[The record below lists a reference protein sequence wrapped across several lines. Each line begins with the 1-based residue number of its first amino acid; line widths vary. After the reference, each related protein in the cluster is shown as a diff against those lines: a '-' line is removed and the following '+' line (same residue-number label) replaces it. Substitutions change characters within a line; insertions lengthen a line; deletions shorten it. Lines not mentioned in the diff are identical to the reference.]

1 MSSYEKVV
9 KLACKPKAAP
19 PKSKYI
25 DPIIA
30 ATYSEDGAIHDVCKA
45 LAPRFREPNAIV
57 VFKALIVLHTMIR
70 NGATDNVL
78 NHLSQSDMLRLRNV
92 GNGQWEGYT
101 PPQNLT
107 KYAQYLDYR
116 IRAYRDLKHDPIRVQ
131 SENNRD
137 MRAGDLAEDSRRDS
151 LGSSSRKTD
160 PSLVARRQTIV
171 GRKLRVMT
179 VEKGLLRETKT
190 VQRTIDMLLQCKF
203 YLDNLED
210 ELTITALRI
219 LVKDLLILFQA
230 VNEGVINLLENYFEM
245 SHVDATTALSLY
257 RHFCEQTEG
266 VLEYL
271 TVARK
276 LENMLNVPI
285 PNLKYAPVSL
295 AGSLE
300 EYLNDPNFEQ
310 NRIEYKTNKESA
322 DKKLKEERTSG
333 RKRHDTKKA
342 EEIPPVPKLDPAKK
356 QEATTSTAAP
366 TSAPQAPKQEVQ
378 KELADFFASIE
389 SDHAGASGSQ
399 QQPAPQFNPFAPV
412 QAPMATGFSG
422 ASPFVNVG
430 ASPFINVQA
439 TGFPGAPQAPSPFVN
454 VQPQPTGVPAWM
466 TSSANPAQPQP
477 TGGAFLMPNA
487 NAGLS
492 PFARPQSAAP
502 NFGAAGAGSLAPGG
516 IQPLVPQA
524 TGSNPFRQ
532 SFLPTQ
538 PTGLP
543 FVGQGPQSAG
553 LPVTNGASLF
563 GIAPVQTGAP
573 QQPNNPFPSFP
584 SAPPT
589 AVNPAANSPFVM
601 ASTPVST
608 APAAP
613 NKVTPPFAR
622 PASTPITSNGSTAGP
637 VVSHQTGSK
646 NPFGRPKS
654 PPPPPV
660 PPVPTMGQ
668 LVTGAF
674 GASGNAFGN
683 ASGTNGTTAPFV
695 TGSNSPFNLGNTAN
709 NTATN
714 GPTSSTTSNSPFPTT
729 SLSSIASEFAFAK
742 KPSSPSPSNTQ
753 IAINPLTGTPFTPLT
768 SQDTA
773 TTNSTFSAFSSTLS
787 SNPTGSTNATSF
799 SSFLKP
805 QPTGIGGSA
814 IKPFKPSSSFGASL
828 LESLPTIPQGTALS
842 SPTSSSPPPN
852 PTSSPAAA
860 TIIATGAHNFGAGLN
875 SQPTGLT
882 SFGSSFGSSFGV
894 LGSGLGGS
902 SGLAGGLQ
910 PQATGANPFRAS
922 TFGSPATPSFGALN
936 SSSPQNPGVAP
947 NPTGLGSSLFANKA
961 GPTPSFGSN
970 LFGSQPTGAAPT
982 SQINPTSN
990 SSTPFSIPG
999 GFPGLQSQQQQQQ
1012 SAPSLI

>member
-1 MSSYEKVV
+1 MSSYEKVI

-45 LAPRFREPNAIV
+45 LAPRFKEPNAIV

-78 NHLSQSDMLRLRNV
+78 QHLSQSDILRLRNV
-92 GNGQWEGYT
+92 GNGQWEGYA

-137 MRAGDLAEDSRRDS
+137 LRAGEMAEDSRRDS
-151 LGSSSRKTD
+151 LASSSRRTD
-160 PSLVARRQTIV
+160 PSLVSRRQTVV
-171 GRKLRVMT
+171 GRKLRIMT
-179 VEKGLLRETKT
+179 VEKGLLRETKV
-190 VQRTIDMLLQCKF
+190 VQKTIDMLLECKF
-203 YLDNLED
+203 YLDNLDD

-257 RHFCEQTEG
+257 RHFCSQTEG

-285 PNLKYAPVSL
+285 PNLKHAPVSL

-300 EYLNDPNFEQ
+300 EYLNDPSFEQ

-322 DKKLKEERTSG
+322 DRKLKEERTAG
-333 RKRHDTKKA
+333 RRRHDPKKT

-356 QEATTSTAAP
+356 QEAATTATTSTAA
-366 TSAPQAPKQEVQ
+366 ANAQAPKQEVQ

-389 SDHAGASGSQ
+389 ADHAGPSGG
-399 QQPAPQFNPFAPV
+399 QPEAQPQMVLNPFAPAQV
-412 QAPMATGFSG
+412 PMATGFPG
-422 ASPFVNVG
+422 ASPFVNVAG
-430 ASPFINVQA
+430 PSPFINVQA
-439 TGFPGAPQAPSPFVN
+439 TGFPGAAQAPSPFVN

-466 TSSANPAQPQP
+466 ATGLNPAQSQP
-477 TGGAFLMPNA
+477 TGGAFLAPNA
-487 NAGLS
+487 NSLS

-502 NFGAAGAGSLAPGG
+502 NFGAAGAGAAAGQGG
-516 IQPLVPQA
+516 LQPLVPQA

-532 SFLPTQ
+532 SILPPQ
-538 PTGLP
+538 MTGLP
-543 FVGQGPQSAG
+543 FVGQGPQTAG
-553 LPVTNGASLF
+553 LPATNGASLF
-563 GIAPVQTGAP
+563 GIAPTQPGAM
-573 QQPNNPFPSFP
+573 QPTNNPFPSLA

-589 AVNPAANSPFVM
+589 AVNPASNSPF
-601 ASTPVST
+601 ATTAAPVST
-608 APAAP
+608 APTAF
-613 NKVTPPFAR
+613 NKVAPPFAR
-622 PASTPITSNGSTAGP
+622 PASTPITSNGPTAGP

-660 PPVPTMGQ
+660 PSMPTMGQ
-668 LVTGAF
+668 LASGAF
-674 GASGNAFGN
+674 GSANGV
-683 ASGTNGTTAPFV
+683 NGTTSPF
-695 TGSNSPFNLGNTAN
+695 GNISNSPFNLGNT
-709 NTATN
+709 NTAATAN
-714 GPTSSTTSNSPFPTT
+714 GPATSSATSNSPFPST

-742 KPSSPSPSNTQ
+742 KPSSPPPSNTQ
-753 IAINPLTGTPFTPLT
+753 TTINPLTGTPFTPLT

-773 TTNSTFSAFSSTLS
+773 TTNSTFSAFPSTLS
-787 SNPTGSTNATSF
+787 STLTGSTNATSV

-805 QPTGIGGSA
+805 QSTGIGGSGL
-814 IKPFKPSSSFGASL
+814 KPFKPTSSFGASL
-828 LESLPTIPQGTALS
+828 LESLPPIPQGTAV
-842 SPTSSSPPPN
+842 SSPPSSPPLNPVTSPATATTAN
-852 PTSSPAAA
+852 PTA
-860 TIIATGAHNFGAGLN
+860 TTGLGGSLT
-875 SQPTGLT
+875 SQPTGLP
-882 SFGSSFGSSFGV
+882 SFSSF
-894 LGSGLGGS
+894 GSGLGGS
-902 SGLAGGLQ
+902 TGLAGGLQ

-922 TFGSPATPSFGALN
+922 MFGSPPASAFGALN
-936 SSSPQNPGVAP
+936 ASSTQNSGVAP
-947 NPTGLGSSLFANKA
+947 NPTGLGASLFAGKA
-961 GPTPSFGSN
+961 GTTPSFGSS
-970 LFGSQPTGAAPT
+970 LFTSQPTGATTVPQ
-982 SQINPTSN
+982 SNPATN
-990 SSTPFSIPG
+990 TATPFSMPG
-999 GFPGLQSQQQQQQ
+999 GFPGLQQQQQ
-1012 SAPSLI
+1012 SPPSLI

>member
-1 MSSYEKVV
+1 MSSYEKVI

-45 LAPRFREPNAIV
+45 LAPRFKEPNAIV

-78 NHLSQSDMLRLRNV
+78 QHLSQSDILRLRNV
-92 GNGQWEGYT
+92 GNGQWEGYA

-107 KYAQYLDYR
+107 KYALYLDYR

-137 MRAGDLAEDSRRDS
+137 MRAGDTAEDSRRDS
-151 LGSSSRKTD
+151 LASSSRKPD
-160 PSLVARRQTIV
+160 PSLVARRQTVV

-179 VEKGLLRETKT
+179 VEKGLLRETKV
-190 VQRTIDMLLQCKF
+190 VQKTIDTLLECKF

-230 VNEGVINLLENYFEM
+230 VNEGVINLLESYFEM

-257 RHFCEQTEG
+257 RHFCAQTEG

-276 LENMLNVPI
+276 LENILNVPI
-285 PNLKYAPVSL
+285 PNLKHAPVSL

-300 EYLNDPNFEQ
+300 EYLNDASFEQ

-322 DKKLKEERTSG
+322 DKKLKEERTAG
-333 RKRHDTKKA
+333 RRRHDTKKA

-356 QEATTSTAAP
+356 QEAATTTTATAST
-366 TSAPQAPKQEVQ
+366 SQAPKQEVQ

-389 SDHAGASGSQ
+389 SDQAGASGSQ
-399 QQPAPQFNPFAPV
+399 QQPGAQPQMAFNPFA
-412 QAPMATGFSG
+412 QAQVPLATGFPG
-422 ASPFVNVG
+422 ASPFVNATGASPFVNATG
-430 ASPFINVQA
+430 ASPFINFQP

-466 TSSANPAQPQP
+466 ASGGNPLQPQP
-477 TGGAFLMPNA
+477 TAGPFLSPNA
-487 NAGLS
+487 NARLS

-502 NFGAAGAGSLAPGG
+502 NFGAAGAGAGAAQGG
-516 IQPLVPQA
+516 LQPLVPQA

-532 SFLPTQ
+532 SFLAPQ
-538 PTGLP
+538 ATGLP
-543 FVGQGPQSAG
+543 FVGQGPQTAG
-553 LPVTNGASLF
+553 LPATNGASLF
-563 GIAPVQTGAP
+563 GIASAQPGAT
-573 QQPNNPFPSFP
+573 QQSFNNPFP

-589 AVNPAANSPFVM
+589 AVNFASNSPF
-601 ASTPVST
+601 ATTAAPFSTT
-608 APAAP
+608 PAAL

-622 PASTPITSNGSTAGP
+622 PASTPITSNGPTAGP
-637 VVSHQTGSK
+637 VVSHQTGSR

-660 PPVPTMGQ
+660 PPLPTMGQ
-668 LVTGAF
+668 LATGAF
-674 GASGNAFGN
+674 GATGSAFGAMN
-683 ASGTNGTTAPFV
+683 GTNGTTAPFANAN
-695 TGSNSPFNLGNTAN
+695 NSPFGFGNAN
-709 NTATN
+709 NAATSN
-714 GPTSSTTSNSPFPTT
+714 GPTASSTTSASPFPST

-742 KPSSPSPSNTQ
+742 KPSSPPPSNTQ
-753 IAINPLTGTPFTPLT
+753 STTNPLTGTLFTPLT

-773 TTNSTFSAFSSTLS
+773 TTNSTFSAFSSTLAS
-787 SNPTGSTNATSF
+787 TATGSTNATTV
-799 SSFLKP
+799 SSFLRP
-805 QPTGIGGSA
+805 QATGIGGSG

-828 LESLPTIPQGTALS
+828 LESLPPIPQGTAVS
-842 SPTSSSPPPN
+842 SPTSSPPLKPL
-852 PTSSPAAA
+852 TSPANMA
-860 TIIATGAHNFGAGLN
+860 TTSATGTGFGG
-875 SQPTGLT
+875 GLT
-882 SFGSSFGSSFGV
+882 SQATGLPSFGSF
-894 LGSGLGGS
+894 GSGLGNS
-902 SGLAGGLQ
+902 NGLTGGLQ

-922 TFGSPATPSFGALN
+922 TFGSPPTSPFGALN
-936 SSSPQNPGVAP
+936 AQNTGVAP
-947 NPTGLGSSLFANKA
+947 NPTGFGASLFANKA
-961 GPTPSFGSN
+961 GTTPSFGSN
-970 LFGSQPTGAAPT
+970 LFSSQPTGVSPAT
-982 SQINPTSN
+982 QSNPTSN
-990 SSTPFSIPG
+990 TPTPFTMPG
-999 GFPGLQSQQQQQQ
+999 GFPGLQSQQQQ